1 MTTEEQRRAL
11 VADYWREFDDGRFRR
26 SPYGG
31 RQELAPPADEG
42 REWTLTDIYYYGPG
56 EPPAS
61 YSSLEE
67 AMSAANKIV
76 DERIRNSAT
85 DESSS
90 SCEGRDIPA
99 ATTPFS

>member
-1 MTTEEQRRAL
+1 MTYEDLTEEQRRAL

-31 RQELAPPADEG
+31 RQELTPPADEG
-42 REWTLTDIYYYGPG
+42 GKWTLTDVCYYGPG
-56 EPPAS
+56 EPPAL

-76 DERIRNSAT
+76 DERIQNSADGT
-85 DESSS
+85 RADEI
-90 SCEGRDIPA
+90 GD
-99 ATTPFS
+99 